1 MDLLGILG
9 VDSPDDIDPHR
20 PIEIAGLTLGPD
32 ATREAIRLSRQPA
45 DIAVHC
51 RAKPGV
57 EVPFYWALSRRGSEI
72 GEVFGFP
79 TGQMTGLPT
88 ALEVALI
95 RAISSAPEPDLTK
108 IIEGSHLVSLGKA
121 DEIGKICSVL
131 HSVRPPIFG
140 KSILIDHYRSINL
153 TEGSD
158 EQLTPSVIKCLQ
170 GSFEAMPLKFRFL
183 ELYRSMEAR
192 FLREIKETLLGEFDA
207 RPKIALDN
215 AVSSLKSELKQF
227 ILLSQIRKP
236 YFEMIWSAAET
247 VKNTNTLAIALFRK
261 MSSHGELGDSQSKA
275 GAALVYFLRCAIVHA
290 GQKDMIYEAYSD
302 GDDLLTLVMEH
313 VEEASLALAGVHLT

>member
-1 MDLLGILG
+1 
-9 VDSPDDIDPHR
+9 
-20 PIEIAGLTLGPD
+20 
-32 ATREAIRLSRQPA
+32 
-45 DIAVHC
+45 
-51 RAKPGV
+51 
-57 EVPFYWALSRRGSEI
+57 
-72 GEVFGFP
+72 
-79 TGQMTGLPT
+79 
-88 ALEVALI
+88 
-95 RAISSAPEPDLTK
+95 
-108 IIEGSHLVSLGKA
+108 
-121 DEIGKICSVL
+121 
-131 HSVRPPIFG
+131 
-140 KSILIDHYRSINL
+140 
-153 TEGSD
+153 
-158 EQLTPSVIKCLQ
+158 
-170 GSFEAMPLKFRFL
+170 
-183 ELYRSMEAR
+183 MEAR